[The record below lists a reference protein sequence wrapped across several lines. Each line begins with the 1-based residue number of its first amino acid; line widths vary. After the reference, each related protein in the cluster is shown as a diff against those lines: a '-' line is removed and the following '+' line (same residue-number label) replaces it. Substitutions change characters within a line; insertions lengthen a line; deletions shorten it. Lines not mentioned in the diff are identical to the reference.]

1 MGGQVPFMLAESAG
15 AMPLITAGK
24 VRALAVG
31 TVQRMVQ
38 LPEVPT
44 LQEQGVAGYEAF
56 AWQGLSV
63 PAGASP
69 AAVARYSKA
78 LQRALDST
86 FVKAR
91 FQALGVETMP
101 GSPEQM
107 NRFARRARALGRA
120 DSRAA
125 AAAGLRPGRARGLRT
140 GSWPRPAGCAARP
153 AG

>member
-31 TVQRMVQ
+31 TAQRMAQ

-44 LQEQGVAGYEAF
+44 LQEQGVAGFEAF

-78 LQRALDST
+78 LQGALDSS

-107 NRFARRARALGRA
+107 NRFARAERERWGALIRELQ
-120 DSRAA
+120 
-125 AAAGLRPGRARGLRT
+125 LRLD
-140 GSWPRPAGCAARP
+140 
-153 AG
+153 